1 MLEEYIHEL
10 KLELEAAAQ
19 PETAIQ
25 MSAYMKDKFE
35 FYGLKK
41 PYRQAVTKAYT
52 AKNGFPDVEDIPA
65 FLELLWEEP
74 YRELH
79 YFGLEVLD
87 KHLKKMP
94 EDAVDL
100 IEHLIVTQSWWDSV
114 DWLAIRS
121 MGSLMK
127 RFPHLITGM
136 NDKFVHSSNLWL
148 NRTSIIFQ
156 LKYKTDTDVELL
168 INNILK
174 HNHRKDF
181 FIRKA
186 IGWALREYSKT
197 DGNFVKDFVA
207 NHELSSL
214 SKREALKWMKKKNGE
229 C

>member
-1 MLEEYIHEL
+1 MLEAYIEGL
-10 KLELEAAAQ
+10 KSELEAAAQ
-19 PETAIQ
+19 PETAMQ
-25 MSAYMKDKFE
+25 MSAYMKNKFE

-41 PYRQAVTKAYT
+41 PFRQAVTKPYT
-52 AKNGFPDVEDIPA
+52 AKNGFPDLEDIPT
-65 FLELLWEEP
+65 FLEMLWDEP

-94 EDAVDL
+94 EDTVDL
-100 IEHLIVTQSWWDSV
+100 IEYLILTQSWWDTV
-114 DWLAIRS
+114 DWLATRS

-127 RFPHLITGM
+127 RFPNLIEGM
-136 NDKFVHSSNLWL
+136 NDKFVNSSNFWL

-156 LKYKTDTDVELL
+156 LKYKTDTNEGLL
-168 INNILK
+168 VSNILK
-174 HNHRKDF
+174 HNHQKEF

-214 SKREALKWMKKKNGE
+214 SKREALKWMQKKGI
-229 C
+229 